1 MRQIFSDK
9 KIDASLFLQMENLM
23 YALLKEDDAYLE
35 YGYKAYY
42 DEIEKKVV
50 ISHFWDDRK
59 EEDTVI
65 GLKSEVFLKALG
77 NKHYSDM
84 TLIRSY
90 AIELQE
96 SPLKKFLTQ
105 LFVLLEDLRVEE
117 IVKKF
122 TSWHKTHF

>member
-1 MRQIFSDK
+1 
-9 KIDASLFLQMENLM
+9 M

-42 DEIEKKVV
+42 DEIEKRLSLVTFGMIERRGYSNRIKKRSV
-50 ISHFWDDRK
+50 
-59 EEDTVI
+59 
-65 GLKSEVFLKALG
+65 LKALG

-96 SPLKKFLTQ
+96 SPLKSF
-105 LFVLLEDLRVEE
+105 
-117 IVKKF
+117 
-122 TSWHKTHF
+122 

>member
-65 GLKSEVFLKALG
+65 GLKAKCF
-77 NKHYSDM
+77 
-84 TLIRSY
+84 
-90 AIELQE
+90 
-96 SPLKKFLTQ
+96 
-105 LFVLLEDLRVEE
+105 
-117 IVKKF
+117 
-122 TSWHKTHF
+122 

>member
-1 MRQIFSDK
+1 MPTLSMAIK
-9 KIDASLFLQMENLM
+9 HTTTKL
-23 YALLKEDDAYLE
+23 
-35 YGYKAYY
+35 
-42 DEIEKKVV
+42 KKVV

-96 SPLKKFLTQ
+96 SPLKSF
-105 LFVLLEDLRVEE
+105 
-117 IVKKF
+117 
-122 TSWHKTHF
+122 

>member
-1 MRQIFSDK
+1 
-9 KIDASLFLQMENLM
+9 M

-65 GLKSEVFLKALG
+65 GLKKRSVFK
-77 NKHYSDM
+77 S
-84 TLIRSY
+84 T
-90 AIELQE
+90 
-96 SPLKKFLTQ
+96 
-105 LFVLLEDLRVEE
+105 
-117 IVKKF
+117 
-122 TSWHKTHF
+122 W

>member
-1 MRQIFSDK
+1 M
-9 KIDASLFLQMENLM
+9 
-23 YALLKEDDAYLE
+23 
-35 YGYKAYY
+35 
-42 DEIEKKVV
+42 
-50 ISHFWDDRK
+50 
-59 EEDTVI
+59 
-65 GLKSEVFLKALG
+65 FLKALG

-117 IVKKF
+117 IVKTYALAQSMFLKEEKKCIAI
-122 TSWHKTHF
+122 TLAHKMKSIAFVTITVIVYFVYAIFH

>member
-1 MRQIFSDK
+1 MT

-42 DEIEKKVV
+42 DEIEKRLSLVTFGM
-50 ISHFWDDRK
+50 IERRGYSNR
-59 EEDTVI
+59 I
-65 GLKSEVFLKALG
+65 KSEVFLKALG

-96 SPLKKFLTQ
+96 SPLKSF
-105 LFVLLEDLRVEE
+105 
-117 IVKKF
+117 
-122 TSWHKTHF
+122 

>member
-50 ISHFWDDRK
+50 ISHFWDDRRRGYSNRIK
-59 EEDTVI
+59 KRSV
-65 GLKSEVFLKALG
+65 LKG
-77 NKHYSDM
+77 
-84 TLIRSY
+84 T
-90 AIELQE
+90 
-96 SPLKKFLTQ
+96 
-105 LFVLLEDLRVEE
+105 
-117 IVKKF
+117 
-122 TSWHKTHF
+122 W